1 MELEEAF
8 MESVSDM
15 VKYLLENK
23 PFLLDALSRGI
34 LSLGNLASE
43 FKPDIEKSLGKD
55 IKETAIVMALRRYG
69 DEIREHQE
77 LSVAT
82 AISGEILMKTNICD
96 FNVQKSTN
104 LLGKLKN
111 LYEMVN
117 IARGDFL
124 NVIIGNNEV
133 SISVSE
139 KYYSNIELFLS
150 DEKVFNYSKGLVSL
164 TVIFDGDF
172 LHTPGIVSQV
182 MHQFAW
188 ENINIFEIISTMT
201 ELTLVIEN
209 RNSIKGYEV
218 LQKYLEY
225 LQNS

>member
-1 MELEEAF
+1 
-8 MESVSDM
+8 MESVSSM

-23 PFLLDALSRGI
+23 PFLLDALTRGI

-43 FKPDIEKSLGKD
+43 FKPDIEETLGKD

-69 DEIREHQE
+69 DEIRQHQE
-77 LSVAT
+77 LSVFT
-82 AISGEILMKTNICD
+82 NISGEILMKTNICD

-117 IARGDFL
+117 IERGDFL

-139 KYYSNIELFLS
+139 KYYSNIEEFLS
-150 DEKVFNYSKGLVSL
+150 GEKIFNHSKGLVSL

-172 LHTPGIVSQV
+172 LHTPGIVSQI
-182 MHQFAW
+182 MHRFAW
-188 ENINIFEIISTMT
+188 ENINIYEIVSTMT
-201 ELTLVIEN
+201 ELTFVIEN
-209 RNSIKGYEV
+209 RNSIKSYEV
-218 LQKYLEY
+218 LQKYLEHMK
-225 LQNS
+225 NS

>member
-1 MELEEAF
+1 
-8 MESVSDM
+8 MESVSSM

-34 LSLGNLASE
+34 LSLGNLATE
-43 FKPDIEKSLGKD
+43 FKPDIEKSLEKD

-69 DEIREHQE
+69 DEIREHR
-77 LSVAT
+77 SIAVSSS
-82 AISGEILMKTNICD
+82 ISGEILMKTNICD

-104 LLGKLKN
+104 LLSKLKN

-117 IARGDFL
+117 IERGDFL
-124 NVIIGNNEV
+124 NIIVGNNEV

-139 KYYSNIELFLS
+139 KYYSKIKDFLS
-150 DEKVFNYSKGLVSL
+150 GEKLFNHSKGLVSL

-182 MHQFAW
+182 MHRFAW
-188 ENINIFEIISTMT
+188 ENINIFEIVSTMT
-201 ELTLVIEN
+201 ELTFVIEN
-209 RNSIKGYEV
+209 KNSIKGYEV
-218 LQKYLEY
+218 LQKYLKHM
-225 LQNS
+225 QNA

>member
-1 MELEEAF
+1 MK
-8 MESVSDM
+8 SVSSM

-34 LSLGNLASE
+34 LSLGNLATE
-43 FKPDIEKSLGKD
+43 FKPDIEKSLGKE

-69 DEIREHQE
+69 DEIREHR
-77 LSVAT
+77 SIAISSS
-82 AISGEILMKTNICD
+82 ISGEILMKTNICD

-104 LLGKLKN
+104 LLSRLKN

-117 IARGDFL
+117 IERGDFL
-124 NVIIGNNEV
+124 NIIVGNNEV

-139 KYYSNIELFLS
+139 KYYSKIEDFLS
-150 DEKVFNYSKGLVSL
+150 GEKLFNHSKGLVSL

-182 MHQFAW
+182 MHRFAW
-188 ENINIFEIISTMT
+188 ENINIFEIVSTMT
-201 ELTLVIEN
+201 ELTFVIEN
-209 RNSIKGYEV
+209 KNSIKGYEV
-218 LQKYLEY
+218 LQKYLEHM
-225 LQNS
+225 QNS

>member
-1 MELEEAF
+1 
-8 MESVSDM
+8 MESVSSM

-69 DEIREHQE
+69 DEIREHR
-77 LSVAT
+77 SIAVSSSIT
-82 AISGEILMKTNICD
+82 GEILMKTNICD

-104 LLGKLKN
+104 LLSKIKN
-111 LYEMVN
+111 LYELVN
-117 IARGDFL
+117 IERGDFL
-124 NVIIGNNEV
+124 NIIVGNNEV

-139 KYYSNIELFLS
+139 KYYSKIEDFLS
-150 DEKVFNYSKGLVSL
+150 GEKLFNQSRGLVSL

-172 LHTPGIVSQV
+172 LHTPGVVSQV
-182 MHQFAW
+182 MHRFAW
-188 ENINIFEIISTMT
+188 ENINIFEIVSTMT
-201 ELTLVIEN
+201 ELTFVIEN
-209 RNSIKGYEV
+209 RNSIRGYEV
-218 LQKYLEY
+218 LQKYLEHM
-225 LQNS
+225 QNA

>member
-1 MELEEAF
+1 MLGRTF
-8 MESVSDM
+8 MESISSM
-15 VKYLLENK
+15 VKYLLESK

-77 LSVAT
+77 LSVAA

-150 DEKVFNYSKGLVSL
+150 DEKVFDYSKGLVSL

-182 MHQFAW
+182 MHRFAW
-188 ENINIFEIISTMT
+188 ENINIFEIVSTMT
-201 ELTLVIEN
+201 ELTFVIEN

-225 LQNS
+225 MKNS